1 MQHIVGIETVLPQFV
16 HHDFVSREIG
26 GVFREFL
33 LQSVDGKQ
41 EGGFAE
47 LVAVCSVFPMA
58 DRTDGEEYLQ
68 LRILFPKR

>member
-16 HHDFVSREIG
+16 HHDFVSWEIG

-41 EGGFAE
+41 EGSFAE
-47 LVAVCSVFPMA
+47 LVTVCSVFPMA

-68 LRILFPKR
+68 LWILFPKR